1 MNSVL
6 LMIGA
11 TLAQDPAASEQ
22 ARPPLLARDAEG
34 FGVGI
39 ILGAPTGLS
48 LGWRPGNALTYDAA
62 VAWSFARGSLS
73 THFDVRMDIADAGND
88 DFPDTSFPI
97 YVGVGPR
104 LRLGDVVADG
114 QDADFDLGIRVP
126 VGMGIIHDNVPIEGF
141 VELVPGVGL
150 YPETAFLFDAALGIR
165 MYFPAGG

>member
-1 MNSVL
+1 MNLVL
-6 LMIGA
+6 LLILTAVAEDM
-11 TLAQDPAASEQ
+11 DASVQ
-22 ARPPLLARDAEG
+22 PRPPLLARDAEG

-48 LGWRPGNALTYDAA
+48 LGWRPGSALTYDAA

-73 THFDVRMDIADAGND
+73 THFDVRTDIADAGNK

-104 LRLGDVVADG
+104 LRLGDAVADG

-141 VELVPGVGL
+141 IELVPGVGL
-150 YPETAFLFDAALGIR
+150 YPETTFLFDAALGIR
-165 MYFPAGG
+165 MYILAGG